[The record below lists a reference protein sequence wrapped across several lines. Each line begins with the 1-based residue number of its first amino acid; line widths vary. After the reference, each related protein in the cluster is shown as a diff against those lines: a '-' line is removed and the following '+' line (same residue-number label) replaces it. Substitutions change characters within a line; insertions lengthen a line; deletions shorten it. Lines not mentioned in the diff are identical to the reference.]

1 LTYLREVKNR
11 FQDKKE
17 VYDTFLEIM
26 KEFKAQRWVAGWV
39 AGIAPGSRCRC
50 LAPAA
55 GRQRAHAGRHGQ
67 TSHTAGHEQYQEMYG
82 SSAGR
87 PQRAW
92 VTCLATTSIQMAMLL
107 SCSEF
112 INTD

>member
-26 KEFKAQRWVAGWV
+26 KEFKAQRWVSRRV
-39 AGIAPGSRCRC
+39 AGIAPGAGAS
-50 LAPAA
+50 AA
-55 GRQRAHAGRHGQ
+55 GRQRAHAGRHAP
-67 TSHTAGHEQYQEMYG
+67 TSHLKCHQRFHGLYS
-82 SSAGR
+82 SSAQR
-87 PQRAW
+87 PQSSW
-92 VTCLATTSIQMAMLL
+92 VTSLATTSSRMAMLL
-107 SCSEF
+107 SCVQF